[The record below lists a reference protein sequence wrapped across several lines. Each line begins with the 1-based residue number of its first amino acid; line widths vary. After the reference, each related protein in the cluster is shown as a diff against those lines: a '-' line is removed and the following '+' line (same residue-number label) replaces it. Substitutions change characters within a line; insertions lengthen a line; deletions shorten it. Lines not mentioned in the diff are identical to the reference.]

1 MGEPAAKLSYADYLA
16 FEETSEQKH
25 EFIDGLVFAM
35 AGGSYE
41 HARLAG
47 RVMIALARALEG
59 RPCNVVPSDGRLRV
73 EASNRS
79 T

>member
-35 AGGSYE
+35 AGAS
-41 HARLAG
+41 
-47 RVMIALARALEG
+47 RA
-59 RPCNVVPSDGRLRV
+59 
-73 EASNRS
+73 A
-79 T
+79 